1 MPCRAAAAL
10 AATLSA
16 AARAPP
22 GWCARLF
29 LTSRHI
35 SSQPASSSSDPD
47 AVTLTPAAVDRIRE
61 LLAHPPPSSPPSPT
75 ALRLTVEAGGCSGF
89 SYGFALDGG
98 PPQPGD
104 RRFGHD
110 GAAIVVDGV
119 SLDLVKGAT
128 IDHVSELIREAFEVV
143 DNPNAGGGC
152 GCGSSFTPKF

>member
-1 MPCRAAAAL
+1 MPRRAAAAL
-10 AATLSA
+10 AAALSA
-16 AARAPP
+16 AATAPP
-22 GWCARLF
+22 PWRPRLAA
-29 LTSRHI
+29 TSRCT
-35 SSQPASSSSDPD
+35 SSQPSPATDPD
-47 AVTLTPAAVDRIRE
+47 AIALTPAAVERIRE
-61 LLAHPPPSSPPSPT
+61 LLAHPPLNAPPSPT

-104 RRFGHD
+104 QRFERD
-110 GAAIVVDGV
+110 GAAVVVDGV

-143 DNPNAGGGC
+143 YNPNAGGGC